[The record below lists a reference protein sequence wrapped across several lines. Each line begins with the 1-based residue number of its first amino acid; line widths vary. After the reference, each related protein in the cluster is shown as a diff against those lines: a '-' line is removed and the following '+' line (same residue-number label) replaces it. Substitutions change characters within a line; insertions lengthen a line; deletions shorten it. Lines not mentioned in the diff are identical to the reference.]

1 MWVKRVKKGVW
12 WSGFSSEGSIRKN
25 GFIEGNMLGNDNCV
39 YMKSKALISFVLG
52 GIAKE
57 YEDNRDNQK
66 PKDDYI
72 KASYWTI
79 FDTKKYFRGW

>member
-1 MWVKRVKKGVW
+1 
-12 WSGFSSEGSIRKN
+12 
-25 GFIEGNMLGNDNCV
+25 MLGNDNCV

-72 KASYWTI
+72 KASY
-79 FDTKKYFRGW
+79 